1 MVLFEDRNTGD
12 ANIRS
17 IVKVY
22 TYNMVLRFTFQNCI
36 VQCEADNNRYV
47 ITSLITEE
55 TFGAF
60 PMTET
65 AYILRTVETSAYI
78 TQV

>member
-12 ANIRS
+12 ANMRS

-22 TYNMVLRFTFQNCI
+22 TYNMVLRFTFENCV
-36 VQCEADNNRYV
+36 VQCDADNNRYV
-47 ITSLITEE
+47 ITSLATEE

-65 AYILRTVETSAYI
+65 AYILKTKETGVYI
-78 TQV
+78 NQV

>member
-1 MVLFEDRNTGD
+1 MVFFEDRNTGN
-12 ANIRS
+12 ANIKS

-22 TYNMVLRFTFQNCI
+22 TYNMVLRFEFKNCV
-36 VQCEADNNRYV
+36 VQCDSEHNRYV
-47 ITSLITEE
+47 ITSIVTED

-65 AYILRTVETSAYI
+65 AYILRTQETSQYI
-78 TQV
+78 TQI